1 MPPAATFSFPLDADA
16 RAALLEVLRGGAF
29 RDVPVPAYAVAAGE
43 SPSWRCNVVLYASG
57 KCVVQGKGAREFVE
71 NVMEPTVLRRL
82 VFVDAAGAP
91 LPSPAP
97 RSAAE
102 AGAPALT
109 AESLSPHVG
118 VDESGKGDFLGP
130 LAVAAAYTDPDLGPK
145 LVALGVRDSKAITSD
160 RKACEIAARVRA
172 LLGPAR
178 HSVLLMGCRAYN
190 RLHAKMCNVNR
201 ILSWAH
207 ARCIENVLEQVPD
220 CPMAISDQFGRPDSV
235 KNALLERG
243 RRIELRSRPRAE
255 SDVAVAAASLL
266 AREAFLHAMSE
277 LSVRYA
283 LPFPKG
289 AAPHVRAA
297 AEAVLRAHGPA
308 ALPDCCKLHFKTL
321 DEVLAAAG
329 LSRADVPAP

>member
-1 MPPAATFSFPLDADA
+1 MPGASTFSFPLDADA

-29 RDVPVPAYAVAAGE
+29 RDAPVPAYAVAAGE

-71 NVMEPTVLRRL
+71 SVMEPVVLRRL
-82 VFVDAAGAP
+82 VLVDAAGV
-91 LPSPAP
+91 PSPAP
-97 RSAAE
+97 AARSAAD

-109 AESLSPHVG
+109 PESLSPHLG

-130 LAVAAAYTDPDLGPK
+130 LVVAAAYTDAELGPK
-145 LVALGVRDSKAITSD
+145 LVALGVRDSKAVTSD
-160 RKACEIAARVRA
+160 RKACEIAAKVRA

-178 HSVLLMGCRAYN
+178 FSVLKMGCRAYN
-190 RLHAKMCNVNR
+190 RLHAKMRNVNR

-207 ARCIENVLEQVPD
+207 ARCIENVLEKVPD
-220 CPMAISDQFGRPDSV
+220 CPMAISDQFGRADSV

-266 AREAFLHAMSE
+266 AREAFLHAMAE
-277 LSVRYA
+277 LSARYA
-283 LPFPKG
+283 TPFPKG
-289 AAPHVRAA
+289 AAPHVRKA
-297 AEAVLRAHGPA
+297 AEAIVRAHGPT
-308 ALPDCCKLHFKTL
+308 ALPDCCKLHFRTL
-321 DEVLAAAG
+321 DEVLAATG
-329 LSRADVPAP
+329 LSRAQVPAP

>member
-1 MPPAATFSFPLDADA
+1 MPAAATFSFPLAPEQ

-43 SPSWRCNVVLYASG
+43 SPSWHCNVVLYASG

-82 VFVDAAGAP
+82 VLVDAAGAP
-91 LPSPAP
+91 APAP
-97 RSAAE
+97 AARSAAE

-130 LAVAAAYTDPDLGPK
+130 LVVAAAYTDADLGPK
-145 LVALGVRDSKAITSD
+145 LLALGVRDSKQITSD
-160 RKACEIAARVRA
+160 RRACEIAAKIRA
-172 LLGPAR
+172 LLGPSR
-178 HSVLLMGCRAYN
+178 CSVLKMGCRAYN
-190 RLHAKMCNVNR
+190 RLHAKMRNVNR

-207 ARCIENVLEQVPD
+207 ARCIENVLERVPD
-220 CPMAISDQFGRPDSV
+220 CPMAISDQFGRADSV

-243 RRIELRSRPRAE
+243 RRIEFRSRPRAE
-255 SDVAVAAASLL
+255 SDIAVAAASLL
-266 AREAFLHAMSE
+266 AREAFLQSLAE
-277 LSVRYA
+277 LSTRFA

-289 AAPHVRAA
+289 AAPHVRKA
-297 AEAVLRAHGPA
+297 AEEIVRKHGPA
-308 ALPDCCKLHFKTL
+308 ALPDCCKLHFRTL
-321 DEVLAAAG
+321 DEVLAATG